1 MHDTGQSILLIL
13 SKSFIIT
20 EKTERATATA
30 FTEDGFDN
38 WKNALQQFRE
48 HEGSFLHRHALLF
61 HQTSL
66 QGSVAS
72 LLSASLRKEQAEHLT
87 ILMKL
92 LSSLK
97 LLLRQGSAIRGHKE
111 EEGNLYQ
118 VLKRRG
124 ENAPGLEAWL
134 KKGDYRSQ
142 DIVNELVELMYM
154 QLLRKLLADVRAA
167 ERYSIIA
174 DETRDLSGADQF
186 AISLRW
192 MDHGYNNFDDLIG
205 MVDVESTT
213 AEQLTFFH

>member
-1 MHDTGQSILLIL
+1 MQ
-13 SKSFIIT
+13 K
-20 EKTERATATA
+20 
-30 FTEDGFDN
+30 
-38 WKNALQQFRE
+38 FRE
-48 HEGSFLHRHALLF
+48 HEGSFLHRQALLS

-66 QGSVAS
+66 KGSVAS
-72 LLSASLRKEQAEHLT
+72 LLSASLRKEQAEHRT
-87 ILMKL
+87 MLMKL

-118 VLKRRG
+118 VLKCRG
-124 ENAPGLEAWL
+124 EDVPGLEAWL
-134 KKGDYRSQ
+134 KKGDYRSH

-154 QLLRKLLADVRAA
+154 QLLRKLLAEVRAA
-167 ERYSIIA
+167 EWYSIIA
-174 DETRDLSGADQF
+174 DETRDLSGAEQF

-192 MDHGYNNFDDLIG
+192 VDPEYNIFEDLIR